1 MWNSPEDNLTPML
14 KYCEMSLKSVLL
26 KSLPHLLG
34 ASEFDDI
41 EHDEISYQQ
50 KRNQNNTGL

>member
-1 MWNSPEDNLTPML
+1 ML

-50 KRNQNNTGL
+50 KKKSKQHRTIEYMG